1 MTSRV
6 TSRARRAPRVV
17 VLLTAAVGLLLATVG
32 AVVGSFVAGM
42 FSALVLAP
50 AGLPHPLIVAVSV
63 VATTTLLTWKAG
75 PALLRRATGTETVVV
90 RAAIV
95 PLALGA
101 ALAALAV
108 AWSAAGGG
116 VVAVLAWSVV
126 LVGGVAAGA
135 TLAGRSRRDG
145 SPGRDRGTSR
155 RVPGVRWRHEEG
167 AVSAEH
173 LAIVVVVAAVIAAL
187 FSTALPSRVGEWGS
201 YAACSLFGGE
211 CERPGDG
218 ATAAGSVDPSWAP
231 DSCMWAARDRYVEA
245 ALGITWIDLG
255 TRQGYQTRAM
265 SDGTYEVTYTGSST
279 VGGSKSAGVW
289 LEIHAGEESFASGA
303 SASAGAALR
312 FEDGLSWE
320 FTSEQEAADWIDW
333 HLREG
338 LVPEM
343 VDNPVTRIASRQV
356 AGPLADQLIS
366 GGRDSLFGRA
376 WSAGNRA
383 VDWGL
388 EKVGLSQGPPATPEV
403 TEQFVAGGA
412 EFEAY
417 AELGYLF
424 AGDTR
429 AGFENMS
436 QLGTSF
442 RSNGEQV
449 VYLEI
454 ETELLVSAGLNLGPE
469 AQAGY
474 FDRSVVAVTLDE
486 ANRPTQ
492 VDLQVHRQAE
502 AGRDLRDLDDPRQLL
517 AGSWSADA
525 SGEPLAPSLYQIDAT
540 LALDPDRYDDL
551 GDVLK
556 ELGSASG
563 AAVPGRPGG
572 VTDRLLDEGRVS
584 VVEYADLERRYGG
597 NVGGAFSAEISGALA
612 VGDRQLDAVAAHFFD
627 RDTDAFRRFSCAD
640 AG

>member
-1 MTSRV
+1 MTA
-6 TSRARRAPRVV
+6 RARRTPRVA
-17 VLLTAAVGLLLATVG
+17 VLLTVVVGLLLAFVG
-32 AVVGSFVAGM
+32 AVLGSFVAGM
-42 FSALVLAP
+42 FHALVLTP
-50 AGLPHPLIVAVSV
+50 SGVPLTITMAVSV
-63 VATTTLLTWKAG
+63 LALTALVTRLAG
-75 PALLRRATGTETVVV
+75 PAMLRRASRTETVVV
-90 RAAIV
+90 REALP

-101 ALAALAV
+101 ALAAVLV
-108 AWSAAGGG
+108 AWSAAGARI
-116 VVAVLAWSVV
+116 VAVLAWMV
-126 LVGGVAAGA
+126 LLLGGVAGGA
-135 TLAGRSRRDG
+135 VLASRSRRAG
-145 SPGRDRGTSR
+145 SSTRAGGER
-155 RVPGVRWRHEEG
+155 RRAPWLRWRHEEG

-187 FSTALPSRVGEWGS
+187 FSTAIPSRVGEWGS

-211 CERPGDG
+211 CERPGEG
-218 ATAAGSVDPSWAP
+218 ATVASTVDPSWAP
-231 DSCMWAARDRYVEA
+231 DRCMWAARDRYVEA
-245 ALGITWIDLG
+245 ALGITWVDLG

-265 SDGTYEVTYTGSST
+265 SDGTYQVTYTGSST

-289 LEIHAGEESFASGA
+289 LEIHGGEETFATGA
-303 SASAGAALR
+303 AASAGAALR

-320 FTSEQEAADWIDW
+320 FTSEQEAAAWIDW

-366 GGRDSLFGRA
+366 GGRDSIFGRA
-376 WSAGNRA
+376 WAAGNRA

-403 TEQFVAGGA
+403 TERFVAGGA

-429 AGFENMS
+429 AGFENMT

-442 RSNGEQV
+442 RSDGEQV

-454 ETELLVSAGLNLGPE
+454 ETELLVHAGLNLGPE

-486 ANRPTQ
+486 DGRPTQ
-492 VDLQVHRQAE
+492 VDLQVHRQGE
-502 AGRDLRDLDDPRQLL
+502 AGRDLGDLDDPRLL
-517 AGSWSADA
+517 LTGSWSADA

-540 LALDPDRYDDL
+540 LDLDPERYDDL
-551 GDVLK
+551 GDVLG
-556 ELGSASG
+556 ELGSAAG

-572 VTDRLLDEGRVS
+572 VADRIFDEGRVS

-597 NVGGAFSAEISGALA
+597 SVGGAFSAEVSGALA

-627 RDTDAFRRFSCAD
+627 RDSDAFRRFSCAD